1 MLEVA
6 TAAAAAAVGDAAPPA
21 DTPQIAV
28 SVGIVVALGA
38 SWLSSLGE
46 RLHGSDS
53 TSLVLT

>member
-6 TAAAAAAVGDAAPPA
+6 TAAAAAAVGDAAPPPA

-46 RLHGSDS
+46 YIHGLDS
-53 TSLVLT
+53 TFT

>member
-1 MLEVA
+1 MNQQAVMEVV
-6 TAAAAAAVGDAAPPA
+6 AAVGEITAPPAA

-46 RLHGSDS
+46 AKITFEIVVFS
-53 TSLVLT
+53 